1 MIFAIHVAKKQR
13 IFSIWHKPH
22 FEFGK
27 FAFLPMDGLWA
38 EGAHK
43 EILDAVPLALPLL
56 HLRLTCRILVS
67 KVAGWSRSAPFG
79 VGLLPFNWGFCRS
92 LFPVW
97 VDRGGRLT
105 YECIFRRR
113 ILFYIAGLSRARW
126 TS

>member
-1 MIFAIHVAKKQR
+1 VA
-13 IFSIWHKPH
+13 
-22 FEFGK
+22 
-27 FAFLPMDGLWA
+27 
-38 EGAHK
+38 
-43 EILDAVPLALPLL
+43 
-56 HLRLTCRILVS
+56 
-67 KVAGWSRSAPFG
+67 SRSDRRGARRRMPDSGVPFG
-79 VGLLPFNWGFCRS
+79 VELLPFNWGFCRS